1 MSYNRKKEYQ
11 PKFERNRIE
20 NIETFFSFSKRYNK
34 ETINK
39 PRKLAFQKVLES
51 CKLCTCKIVDR

>member
-34 ETINK
+34 ETKNET
-39 PRKLAFQKVLES
+39 RKVALQKVLES
-51 CKLCTCKIVDR
+51 C